1 MILTA
6 PFLLGRFL
14 MEELDRRGDNYR
26 SLPLTIAIEE
36 DEKSFALPQV
46 RDMEGP
52 GRAVMW
58 GFFLWAVGVLLTC
71 VRSGK

>member
-1 MILTA
+1 
-6 PFLLGRFL
+6 

-46 RDMEGP
+46 SVWC
-52 GRAVMW
+52 AV
-58 GFFLWAVGVLLTC
+58 VV
-71 VRSGK
+71 V

>member
-1 MILTA
+1 
-6 PFLLGRFL
+6 

-46 RDMEGP
+46 RVVSG
-52 GRAVMW
+52 GAVI
-58 GFFLWAVGVLLTC
+58 
-71 VRSGK
+71 